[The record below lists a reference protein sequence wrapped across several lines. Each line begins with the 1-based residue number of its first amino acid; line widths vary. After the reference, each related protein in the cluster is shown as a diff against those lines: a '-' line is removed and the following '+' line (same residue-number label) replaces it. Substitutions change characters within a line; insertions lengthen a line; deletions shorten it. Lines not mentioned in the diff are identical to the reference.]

1 MFVTIEGIDG
11 SGKTYLTKLI
21 TDWLNSEEPGST
33 ISTSEPYDR
42 SILDRGD
49 AWETKEW
56 EFYRDR
62 IIHWAEVIAPALAE
76 EKNVICDRFQLSTVV
91 YQHEDDLMFT
101 NTWQKYARYVLG
113 REKWNATEALEVGVL
128 EPDCVILIN
137 GDLKACL
144 ERLLERGEYSNIDAN
159 KILDRKTNFYRAI
172 FAYENATR
180 YCLTEASTIIIAQTA
195 DEAFE
200 RFKAWVNGDGKRD
213 NPDEGGVQ

>member
-21 TDWLNSEEPGST
+21 TDWLNAEEPGST

-42 SILDRGD
+42 SILEGRDTW
-49 AWETKEW
+49 APAEW

-62 IIHWAEVIAPALAE
+62 IIHWSEVIAPALAA

-91 YQHEDDLMFT
+91 YQNEDDLMFT

-113 REKWNATEALEVGVL
+113 KEKWNAVEALEVGVK

-144 ERLLERGEYSNIDAN
+144 ERLLERGEYSNINAN
-159 KILDRKTNFYRAI
+159 KIRDWKTDFYRAI

-180 YCLTEASTIIIAQTA
+180 WCLTEASTIIIAQTA

-200 RFKAWVNGDGKRD
+200 RFKEFCKGYTDKHSEESTRD
-213 NPDEGGVQ
+213 